1 MKKILF
7 VGALLCCMFTKAQE
21 LNALVTVNTQQ
32 VNQSNRSVFK
42 TLEKS
47 LQEFINQTRWTDL
60 KVRENERIRCSFT
73 LVINK
78 LENSHYEASLLVQSS
93 RPVYNTAYYTPV
105 FNLQD
110 KEVAF
115 DYQEFAPLTFNE
127 NTFESNLTSVVAYYV
142 YLILGF
148 DADTFSE
155 KTGHPYF
162 LKAKQ
167 IATAAQNSAY
177 AGWAD
182 NGKNNRYLLIN
193 ELISENY
200 DLYHKAYYQ
209 YHRLGLDVMS
219 SQEKEGKEAIQNAI
233 LLLEKIPSLRLN
245 SYAMVAFF
253 SAKSDEIGAIFSG
266 GAIFDTKQLKEALVK
281 LSPAQMTKWNE
292 IK

>member
-7 VGALLCCMFTKAQE
+7 VGALLCYMFTKAQE

-60 KVRENERIRCSFT
+60 KVRENERIRCSFI

-155 KTGHPYF
+155 KVGHPYF

-167 IATAAQNSAY
+167 IATTAQNSAY

-209 YHRLGLDVMS
+209 YHRFGLDVMS

-253 SAKSDEIGAIFSG
+253 SAKADEIGAIFSG

>member
-7 VGALLCCMFTKAQE
+7 VGALLCCMFTRAQE

-127 NTFESNLTSVVAYYV
+127 NAFESNLTSVIAYYA
-142 YLILGF
+142 YLLLGF
-148 DADTFSE
+148 DADTFAE
-155 KTGHPYF
+155 NAGRPYF
-162 LKAKQ
+162 LKAQQ
-167 IATAAQNSAY
+167 IANIAQNSSY
-177 AGWAD
+177 TGWGD
-182 NGKNNRYLLIN
+182 NGKNNRFLLIN

-200 DLYHKAYYQ
+200 TDYHKALYQ
-209 YHRLGLDVMS
+209 YHRLGLDIMS
-219 SQEKEGKEAIQNAI
+219 TDEKGGKEAIQNAI
-233 LLLEKIPSLRLN
+233 ILLEKIPSLRLS
-245 SYAMVAFF
+245 SYAMILFF
-253 SAKSDEIGAIFSG
+253 NAKTDEIASIYSG
-266 GAIFDTKQLKEALVK
+266 GMIFNTKMLKEALMK
-281 LSPAQMTKWNE
+281 LAPTQVTKWNE

>member
-7 VGALLCCMFTKAQE
+7 VGALLCCMLTRAQE

-127 NTFESNLTSVVAYYV
+127 NAFESNLTSVIAYYA
-142 YLILGF
+142 YLLLGF
-148 DADTFSE
+148 DADTFAE
-155 KTGHPYF
+155 NAGRPYF
-162 LKAKQ
+162 LKAQQ
-167 IATAAQNSAY
+167 IANIAQNSSY
-177 AGWAD
+177 TGWAD
-182 NGKNNRYLLIN
+182 NGKNNRFLLIN

-200 DLYHKAYYQ
+200 TDYHKALYQ
-209 YHRLGLDVMS
+209 YHRLGLDIMS
-219 SQEKEGKEAIQNAI
+219 TDEKGGKEAIQNAI
-233 LLLEKIPSLRLN
+233 ILLEKIPSLRLS
-245 SYAMVAFF
+245 SYAMTLFF
-253 SAKSDEIGAIFSG
+253 NAKTDEIASIYSG
-266 GAIFDTKQLKEALVK
+266 GMIFNTKMLKEALMK
-281 LSPAQMTKWNE
+281 LAPTQVTKWNE